1 LPDHDVVAKRVEIN
15 GIVQGVGFRPFV
27 YTLARRYDLTGDVA
41 NTSSGV
47 VIHIEGSSRNIGSFL
62 KDLAEN
68 HPPLACITEILHFPE
83 KCLASAAFSIS
94 GSQTPAR
101 FATFISPDVA
111 VCEDCRRELRDPVDR
126 RFRYPFINCTNC
138 GPRYTIIDDI
148 PYDRP
153 GTSMKDFVMCP
164 ACHAEYDDPA
174 NRRFHAQPN
183 ACAACGPNMR
193 LLENAGKD
201 LAAPD
206 PVDEAAKRL
215 KAGYVVAIK
224 GLGGF
229 HLVVDAVND
238 EAVKRLRTRK
248 HREEKPFALMAGD
261 MAAIETF
268 AHVTPEETRLLGS
281 SQRPIVLLRKRE
293 GHTLSPWV
301 SPKNMYFGTML
312 PYTPLHYLLFDHGFA
327 ALVMTS
333 GNRSEEPIAIENM
346 DALRRLS
353 HIADYFL
360 VHNRDI
366 YLRCDDSIARYNKGA
381 VRIIRRARGYV
392 PAPVFL
398 KHRAPPVLACGAALK
413 NTVCLTR
420 EDNAFISQH
429 IGDLENPAA
438 YDFFCETIDRM
449 KRILGISPQL
459 IACDQHP
466 DYLSTRYAEEQQS
479 LPKVRVQHHHAHIGS
494 VMAENQ
500 IDGPVIGLA
509 FDGSGL
515 GTDNTIWGGEVLM
528 ADLRGFSR
536 MAHFSALPMP
546 GGAAAIK
553 EPWRMAVSYLFDA
566 FGEQLFDLDLPL
578 FTAVDL
584 KKIQAVVEMT
594 KKRINSP
601 LTSSLGRLFDGVSA
615 ICGIRYEAAFE
626 GQAAMELEMAAVKG
640 AAGGYDGEWMDV
652 GKIDIPTGPIIR
664 QVVGDMINGISPA
677 VISQKFHATLI
688 RLFSRICAGIRRE
701 TGVNTAALS
710 GGVFQNATL
719 LSGMIHSLENKGFDV
734 FSNSRVPAND
744 GGICLGQALIAAAQ
758 VWSGRC

>member
-1 LPDHDVVAKRVEIN
+1 MPDHDVVAKRVEIN

-27 YTLARRYDLTGDVA
+27 YALARRYGLTGDVA

-62 KDLAEN
+62 EDLEKN
-68 HPPLACITEILHFPE
+68 HPPLARITKILHFPE
-83 KCLASAAFSIS
+83 KCLSPAAFSIS
-94 GSQTPAR
+94 DSQPPAR

-111 VCEDCRRELRDPVDR
+111 VCEDCRRELFDPVDR

-164 ACHAEYDDPA
+164 ACQAEYDDPA

-183 ACAACGPNMR
+183 ACAACGPSLR
-193 LLENAGKD
+193 LLDNAGKD
-201 LAAPD
+201 LEAPD
-206 PVDEAAKRL
+206 PVNEAARRL
-215 KAGYVVAIK
+215 KAGHIVAVK

-229 HLVVDAVND
+229 HLVVDAANN

-261 MAAIETF
+261 MAAIEAF
-268 AHVTPEETRLLGS
+268 AHVAPEEARLLNS
-281 SQRPIVLLRKRE
+281 FKRPIVLLRKQE
-293 GHTLSPWV
+293 GHGLSPRV
-301 SPKNMYFGTML
+301 SPKNRYFGTML
-312 PYTPLHYLLFDHGFA
+312 PYTPLHYLLFAHGFE

-333 GNRSEEPIAIENM
+333 GNRSEEPIAIDNT
-346 DALRRLS
+346 DALHRLS
-353 HIADYFL
+353 PIADYFL

-366 YLRCDDSIARYNKGA
+366 YLPCDDSIVRHAKGA
-381 VRIIRRARGYV
+381 VRLIRRARGYV

-398 KHRAPPVLACGAALK
+398 KYRSPPVLACGAALK
-413 NTVCLTR
+413 NTICLTR

-438 YDFFCETIDRM
+438 YDFFCSTIDRM
-449 KRILGISPQL
+449 THMLGISPRI

-479 LPKVRVQHHHAHIGS
+479 LPKVHVQHHHAHIAS

-509 FDGSGL
+509 FDGAGL

-528 ADLRGFSR
+528 ADLCSFSR
-536 MAHFSALPMP
+536 MAHFTALPMP

-553 EPWRMAVSYLFDA
+553 APWRMAVSYLFDA
-566 FGEQLFDLDLPL
+566 FGEEMFDLGLPL
-578 FTAVDL
+578 FTAVDV
-584 KKIQAVVEMT
+584 KKIQVVVEMA

-615 ICGIRYEAAFE
+615 ICGVRYVAAFE
-626 GQAAMELEMAAVKG
+626 GQAAMELEMAARQE
-640 AAGGYDGEWMDV
+640 AAGGYDGEWMDA
-652 GKIDIPTGPIIR
+652 GTIDIPTGPIIR
-664 QVVGDMINGISPA
+664 QVVGDMTKGISPA
-677 VISQKFHATLI
+677 VISQKFHMTLI
-688 RLFSRICAGIRRE
+688 RLFSRICGDIRRE

-710 GGVFQNATL
+710 GGVFQNTTL
-719 LSGMIHSLENKGFDV
+719 LSGMIDSLENKGFDV
-734 FSNSRVPAND
+734 FSNSLVPVND
-744 GGICLGQALIAAAQ
+744 GGISLGQAMVAAAAA
-758 VWSGRC
+758 GK